1 MNALNIVVSLLDDL
15 HSPVL
20 RDDLKN
26 KRVHYR
32 TRWQPDE
39 PKAGT
44 VRKVAGAFIW
54 IDSACLA
61 HRDIISMTEI
71 DNG

>member
-1 MNALNIVVSLLDDL
+1 MTALNIVVSLLHDL
-15 HSPVL
+15 HDAEE
-20 RDDLKN
+20 RDKLKG

-61 HRDIISMTEI
+61 HRDIIIMTEVPE
-71 DNG
+71 

>member
-32 TRWQPDE
+32 TRWDHE
-39 PKAGT
+39 TKRARTIHRVGLS
-44 VRKVAGAFIW
+44 VLW
-54 IDSACLA
+54 IGPACYHHDDL
-61 HRDIISMTEI
+61 ITLTEVTE
-71 DNG
+71 